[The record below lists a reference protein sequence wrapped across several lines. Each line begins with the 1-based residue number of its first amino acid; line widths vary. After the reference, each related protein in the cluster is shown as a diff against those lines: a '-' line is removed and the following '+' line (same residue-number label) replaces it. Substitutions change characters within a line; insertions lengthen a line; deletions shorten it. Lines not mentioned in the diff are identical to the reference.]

1 MSTKKE
7 MPHEKDEWK
16 GYTLDELRYM
26 RAYAAARIEIN
37 RDRLRTNFRNA
48 RHAGPKSIGGVVGR
62 VLGALSYIDIAIMS
76 FKVGSKVLKTVRRIR
91 S

>member
-48 RHAGPKSIGGVVGR
+48 RHAGPKSIGGR